1 MNFHDLRIIVGQI
14 KKSIACPKCKA
25 TYHDED
31 IEVIGN
37 LSEEH
42 SFFHAACGECNSES
56 VINVTLE
63 YPEHDHALTLP
74 KLGSAPRLGNIS
86 VNDVLDMR
94 NFLKS
99 FKGDFKE
106 LLS

>member
-14 KKSIACPKCKA
+14 KKSIACPKCKSA
-25 TYHDED
+25 YIDED
-31 IEVIGN
+31 IDVIGN
-37 LSEEH
+37 LSEDQ
-42 SFFHAACGECNSES
+42 SFFHAACHECESES
-56 VINVTLE
+56 VINVSVQFPE
-63 YPEHDHALTLP
+63 YEQHQPLA